1 MWPAGA
7 CSWHHDFPAVKDCPN
22 RSFFPYFAFVGFFV
36 PQMRKVTN
44 SLECSFLGECLTG
57 LVYHRSGMLC
67 SYIWQAR
74 VAGRLTASIW
84 RQWGLRKCRPH
95 DSRLIQRN
103 DLPSVMCW
111 SDSTLC
117 REWLVVSRD
126 PSLHPLWLNVRPK
139 GVELFDHA
147 WTTCTSQIYFF
158 VWNILEKVGRNLP
171 IKGKMLY
178 DPRVYWSLLKEGS
191 QEGVSAP
198 FFLVQVVKCWLGF
211 SALSTL

>member
-7 CSWHHDFPAVKDCPN
+7 CSWYHDFPAVKDCPN
-22 RSFFPYFAFVGFFV
+22 RSLFPYFAFVGFFV

-44 SLECSFLGECLTG
+44 SLECSLLGECLPG
-57 LVYHRSGMLC
+57 LVCHRSGMLC
-67 SYIWQAR
+67 SYILHSR

-117 REWLVVSRD
+117 REWPVVPSPLVIKCETQGSGVAWSCFNNMYLTD
-126 PSLHPLWLNVRPK
+126 LFFIFLKYLGK
-139 GVELFDHA
+139 G
-147 WTTCTSQIYFF
+147 W
-158 VWNILEKVGRNLP
+158 
-171 IKGKMLY
+171 
-178 DPRVYWSLLKEGS
+178 
-191 QEGVSAP
+191 
-198 FFLVQVVKCWLGF
+198 
-211 SALSTL
+211 